1 MRVSQRTEVHFGRS
15 KLTDWW
21 EGEDAH
27 RVHKKVK
34 FGSEQR
40 TSWAALTQEDAM
52 CHSYDMTKK
61 GKEEKKKS
69 NILTCISC
77 HREDQ
82 MLEECNAPTHGPSS
96 SYLEGQCNPRTNTL
110 RMCSWGQPMISQWE
124 EGEGKTQKIR
134 EKEVEKVNL
143 LVSSWFSWFS

>member
-21 EGEDAH
+21 EGEDA
-27 RVHKKVK
+27 RGAYKKVK

-40 TSWAALTQEDAM
+40 TSWAALTPEDVI

-69 NILTCISC
+69 NILTCISR

-96 SYLEGQCNPRTNTL
+96 SYLEGQWSRTNTL
-110 RMCSWGQPMISQWE
+110 RMCRWGQPMMSQWGGKRGRGRDKNRRE
-124 EGEGKTQKIR
+124 RMSGESQSPRK
-134 EKEVEKVNL
+134 L
-143 LVSSWFSWFS
+143 LIFL